1 MAINSIKS
9 QKLVNITM
17 GVKVK
22 GSKAAHY
29 PWWSSAPQPV
39 PQKNSILS
47 ITLVQIPW
55 GFGGKAT
62 IFKLKLRTIIFMT
75 KLE

>member
-1 MAINSIKS
+1 MVINSIKF
-9 QKLVNITM
+9 QKLSSTDLDI
-17 GVKVK
+17 KVE

-39 PQKNSILS
+39 PQKDSILF

-55 GFGGKAT
+55 GFGGKAS
-62 IFKLKLRTIIFMT
+62 ILN
-75 KLE
+75 